1 MDQQI
6 RKSSGLQ
13 KEVEVKTGLSAVK
26 YIKNNKRTC
35 AVLLVALSLTF
46 MAMYIVNYLL
56 MTTEESFKVVMLEL
70 PKKVSYADLSA
81 STLGVVPSEYEDDEA
96 LHEAMNE
103 ARENFAEKLEEE
115 PGVGN
120 VVYTQI
126 INSVYEGIIGQ
137 IYYECPLLSK
147 EDIPGYL
154 SHMGAELVDGR
165 MPENDGD
172 ILVDSVVMKNQGYV
186 LGGPF
191 MENAY
196 GETFKVCGVIKS
208 DYMACVGL
216 PNGFTNS
223 GWYFVVP
230 HDEDNADFEKLA
242 KKAGITTSGK
252 DDIIDIGTYR
262 KFYDTEVIE
271 TIDKAVNMIILVII
285 IFLTVSV
292 IVAYVSFMRNR
303 LNEYCL
309 YASLGYAKKEIY
321 GMIMREMLIIFA
333 AGVFIGMLLSLGLMA
348 VFDAGAIEPKGLVS
362 KWFYPGHLLKIGTAL
377 CCIVGI
383 LQLPIL
389 VSIHSIKT
397 IDMMED

>member
-1 MDQQI
+1 MNQQI

-70 PKKVSYADLSA
+70 PKKVSYADLTA
-81 STLGVVPSEYEDDEA
+81 STLGVVPSEYEDDDA

-115 PGVGN
+115 PGVGK

-126 INSVYEGIIGQ
+126 INTVYEGIIGQ
-137 IYYECPLLSK
+137 IYYECPLLAK

-165 MPENDGD
+165 MPENDGE

-196 GETFKVCGVIKS
+196 GETFRVCGVIKS

-321 GMIMREMLIIFA
+321 GMIMREMLLIFA

-362 KWFYPGHLLKIGTAL
+362 RWFYPGHLLKIGTAL